1 MSNRYFDDFEVGEI
15 FRTHG
20 KTISESE
27 VLQFAMVYDP
37 QPLHMDK
44 VVAEA
49 GNHGG
54 LISSGFQTI
63 TLSFSLFFRLGL
75 LDRANLGSPGFD
87 ELRWLKPV
95 RPGDTIYSEAEVTEI
110 KPSRSKPD
118 RGIIVMEHRTLN
130 QNDEIVMTLSCMH
143 MLRRRLP
150 DDPD

>member
-1 MSNRYFDDFEVGEI
+1 MSNLYFDDFEVGQT

-20 KTISESE
+20 KTISEAE
-27 VLQFAMVYDP
+27 ILQFAMVYDP

-44 VVAEA
+44 VAAEA

-63 TLSFSLFFRLGL
+63 TISFSLFFRLGL

-87 ELRWLKPV
+87 ELRWHKPV
-95 RPGDTIYSEAEVTEI
+95 RPGDTIWSEVEVTDVR
-110 KPSRSKPD
+110 PSRSKPD

-143 MLRRRLP
+143 MLRRRTP
-150 DDPD
+150 DDPV